1 MGVRFCLGL
10 LVLGLCG
17 CRVGPDYRRPQTP
30 VPDEWSGMQAGA
42 VATRPAGPE
51 IPEHWFAS
59 TQPASP
65 TSQPGAPALESSVP
79 ITEPAVVAWWAGLQD
94 PVLDGL
100 IARAAEANL
109 NLRIATARVLQA
121 RAQRDIAIAAYW
133 PQVNFSDLYDYR
145 GSSLNAGPDIKA
157 PRGPLTGLPT
167 IDVVPGAPPIV
178 QVVPARI
185 GPLSSGGGRS
195 PSVSIQPGIFNTAGG
210 STPPFAVLSPPSLTP
225 GAEVPRQ
232 QNLFQAGF
240 DAAWEI
246 DVFGGIYR
254 SVEAATAA
262 LEAAEW
268 DRRDVLITLLSDVA
282 LNYVQLRGSQ
292 RRLQIAYQNIVTQQE
307 AVRVTRARYEAGFT
321 GELDVAQAQAQLS
334 TTESQLP
341 VLQTAIQQSIY
352 QLSVLLALPPGALLE
367 ELRAPELIPAAPP
380 VVPVGLPSDL
390 LRRRPDVRSAERQ
403 LASATAQ
410 VGVAVAELFPVFAL
424 TGSFGTATSDFR
436 HILDSGSLFWSVG
449 PSLAWPIFQGG
460 RLRANVR
467 LQDAIAEQ
475 ALANYELV
483 ILRALQEVDSS
494 LVAYLNEKVRYDS
507 LAEAV
512 VANQRATEL
521 SNELYARGLTPFL
534 NVLESQRALFI
545 SQDAQAQSQTLAIL
559 NLVSLYKALGGG
571 WEPSEPCVIEFRGV
585 SGLKSY
591 AELNALEE
599 ADCDLD
605 AIRGS
610 EALGS
615 E

>member
-1 MGVRFCLGL
+1 MV
-10 LVLGLCG
+10 
-17 CRVGPDYRRPQTP
+17 
-30 VPDEWSGMQAGA
+30 
-42 VATRPAGPE
+42 
-51 IPEHWFAS
+51 
-59 TQPASP
+59 
-65 TSQPGAPALESSVP
+65 
-79 ITEPAVVAWWAGLQD
+79 AGLQD

-100 IARAAEANL
+100 IARAVEANL

-145 GSSLNAGPDIKA
+145 GASLNTGPDITV

-167 IDVVPGAPPIV
+167 ISVVPGAPPIV
-178 QVVPARI
+178 QVIPSRI
-185 GPLSSGGGRS
+185 GPLSGGSRS
-195 PSVSIQPGIFNTAGG
+195 PGVSIQPGIFNTAGG

-225 GAEVPRQ
+225 AAEVPRQ

-292 RRLQIAYQNIVTQQE
+292 RRLHIAYQNIVTQQE

-367 ELRAPELIPAAPP
+367 ELRMAEPIPAAPP

-424 TGSFGTATSDFR
+424 TAHLGRRPRTSGTSWIRAAC
-436 HILDSGSLFWSVG
+436 SGRLG
-449 PSLAWPIFQGG
+449 RAWPGRSSRAGG
-460 RLRANVR
+460 CAPMCVCRMRLPSR
-467 LQDAIAEQ
+467 LWPIM
-475 ALANYELV
+475 
-483 ILRALQEVDSS
+483 S
-494 LVAYLNEKVRYDS
+494 
-507 LAEAV
+507 
-512 VANQRATEL
+512 
-521 SNELYARGLTPFL
+521 
-534 NVLESQRALFI
+534 
-545 SQDAQAQSQTLAIL
+545 
-559 NLVSLYKALGGG
+559 
-571 WEPSEPCVIEFRGV
+571 W
-585 SGLKSY
+585 
-591 AELNALEE
+591 
-599 ADCDLD
+599 
-605 AIRGS
+605 
-610 EALGS
+610 
-615 E
+615 